1 MSPSTCSLLL
11 KAFFPVLT
19 FVSIIIWILYMRK
32 EAKRSYLRTE
42 LFIKFRDDIRNEKTS
57 EEGRSAT
64 IRCALNHI
72 LSLTED
78 DEQVEGIVYL
88 MMSAVEY
95 REALLAVGSIGDE
108 KVVRKAVKRLEGH
121 LKERLQCCSPDERA
135 NGGQLLS
142 FLRGICALNMLGR

>member
-19 FVSIIIWILYMRK
+19 FISIIIWILYMRK
-32 EAKRSYLRTE
+32 KAKRSYLRTE

-64 IRCALNHI
+64 IQCALNHI

-78 DEQVEGIVYL
+78 EQLEGIEYL
-88 MMSAVEY
+88 AMSAMKY
-95 REALLAVGSIGDE
+95 REALLAIGSIGDE

-121 LKERLQCCSPDERA
+121 LKEKLQCCSPDERA
-135 NGGQLLS
+135 NTGQLLA
-142 FLRGICALNMLGR
+142 FLKGICALNMLGR